1 MGNFHEDDEINPLTG
16 QVIGGAIAVHR
27 ALGPGLLE
35 KTYETCLAAELRH
48 VGLRVECQVP
58 VPIVYRDVRVDCAYR
73 IDVPVE
79 RELVVELKV
88 AETLA
93 PVHTSQVLT
102 YLRLT
107 GLHVGLLLNFNVRVL
122 PAGGIRRVFWQR

>member
-1 MGNFHEDDEINPLTG
+1 M
-16 QVIGGAIAVHR
+16 
-27 ALGPGLLE
+27 GPGLLE
-35 KTYETCLAAELRH
+35 KTYEICFAAELRH
-48 VGLRVECQVP
+48 LGLRVERQVP

-73 IDVPVE
+73 IDLLVE

-88 AETLA
+88 VEALA
-93 PVHTSQVLT
+93 AVHTSQVLT

-107 GLHVGLLLNFNVRVL
+107 GLHVGLLLNFNVRIL